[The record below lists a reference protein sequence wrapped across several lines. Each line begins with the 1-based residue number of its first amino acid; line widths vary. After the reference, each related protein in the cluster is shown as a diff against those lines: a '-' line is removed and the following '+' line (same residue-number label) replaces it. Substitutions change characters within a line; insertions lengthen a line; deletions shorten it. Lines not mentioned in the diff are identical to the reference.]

1 MKTVLTQLTSE
12 AEVMTS
18 VASNFSDKEV
28 KDEAAKQKLS
38 AAVAAVKLEA
48 AKSNDLL
55 SSDAS
60 KDQMVAQVNRL
71 SAAIE
76 AVYAEM
82 KRAGHAGKVEA
93 RLAGE
98 ESKPQTYTGKGVIK
112 EGKAVVNVQNAYI
125 TMNGENTRPLSWGL
139 EVSFDTS
146 NVKAGDTTT
155 KLKLKNLAGIWEF
168 FYKGTKNYCS

>member
-12 AEVMTS
+12 ADVMGT

-28 KDEAAKQKLS
+28 KDDASKQKLS
-38 AAVAAVKLEA
+38 AAIATVKLEA
-48 AKSNDLL
+48 VASKGLL

-93 RLAGE
+93 VLDGAAT
-98 ESKPQTYTGKGVIK
+98 QD
-112 EGKAVVNVQNAYI
+112 Q
-125 TMNGENTRPLSWGL
+125 
-139 EVSFDTS
+139 
-146 NVKAGDTTT
+146 
-155 KLKLKNLAGIWEF
+155 KNRR
-168 FYKGTKNYCS
+168 

>member
-12 AEVMTS
+12 ADVMGT

-28 KDEAAKQKLS
+28 KDDASKQKLS
-38 AAVAAVKLEA
+38 AAIAAVKLEA
-48 AKSNDLL
+48 VASKGLL

-93 RLAGE
+93 VLAE
-98 ESKPQTYTGKGVIK
+98 THTGKALIK

-125 TMNGENTRPLSWGL
+125 TMNADNSAPTAWGI
-139 EVSFDTS
+139 EISFDTS
-146 NVKAGDTTT
+146 RTQKGDTT
-155 KLKLKNLAGIWEF
+155 KIELKNLAGF
-168 FYKGTKNYCS
+168 GDAFKVGTQ

>member
-12 AEVMTS
+12 AEVMAT
-18 VASNFSDKEV
+18 VASNFSDKEA
-28 KDEAAKQKLS
+28 KDVEAKQKLS
-38 AAVAAVKLEA
+38 AAIAAVKLEA
-48 AKSNDLL
+48 VASKGLL

-93 RLAGE
+93 VLAE
-98 ESKPQTYTGKGVIK
+98 THTGKALIK

-125 TMNGENTRPLSWGL
+125 TMNADNSAPTAWGI
-139 EVSFDTS
+139 EISFDTS
-146 NVKAGDTTT
+146 RTQKGDTT
-155 KLKLKNLAGIWEF
+155 KIELKKFSRIW
-168 FYKGTKNYCS
+168 